1 MGMLVLTLSILAAI
15 SAFWISLVDKK
26 ASRSTKVLAGIIAIA
41 AIAYIF
47 NAYYTNM
54 AQATFEVV

>member
-1 MGMLVLTLSILAAI
+1 MGMHVLTLSILAAI

-41 AIAYIF
+41 AIANIF

>member
-1 MGMLVLTLSILAAI
+1 MGMHVLTLSILAAI

-41 AIAYIF
+41 AIANIPESVKL
-47 NAYYTNM
+47 M
-54 AQATFEVV
+54 G